1 MGRGRDGAR
10 ESFAEKRESKRHNK
24 RSTTFKMKPLSSG
37 SASWLIPA
45 AIVVSAIAIVQYYHH
60 LSKKKKIMAVS
71 TLTEKRGSDGMGLP
85 DSMSPET
92 IDIITA
98 TAGVVAPKSV
108 DITSDFYTNV
118 LKKPPGLLAFF
129 NPAHK

>member
-1 MGRGRDGAR
+1 
-10 ESFAEKRESKRHNK
+10 
-24 RSTTFKMKPLSSG
+24 
-37 SASWLIPA
+37 
-45 AIVVSAIAIVQYYHH
+45 
-60 LSKKKKIMAVS
+60 MAVS

-85 DSMSPET
+85 DSMSQET

-118 LKKPPGLLAFF
+118 LKKHPGLLAFF